1 MGGKG
6 NYKIEYQKAAF
17 FRLLFCRSRAGQV
30 MTKIARHCTMFALQ
44 FRFSAGKIDG
54 VHGMMNTEKKNNES
68 YL

>member
-1 MGGKG
+1 
-6 NYKIEYQKAAF
+6 
-17 FRLLFCRSRAGQV
+17 

-54 VHGMMNTEKKNNES
+54 VHDMMNTEKKNNES